1 MMGGAARPGSVTAWA
16 LSGTAWLVY
25 AFFYAPIALLVVF
38 SFSDDRN
45 VGRWGGFT
53 LSWYEQFIDHSQ
65 LQNSLWVSIRVAVLS
80 TVISVV
86 LGTLAALALERFRFR
101 GQRVFDALLYLPIII
116 PDVTM
121 AVMMLLFFSEGIRI
135 AELAFGLDLTKGF
148 TTITISHIAFNI
160 SFVSVV
166 VRARLSGMNEQLE
179 EAALDLYANRWRSF
193 RYVTLPQ
200 IAPGIAGGAL
210 LALTLSLDDV
220 VVTQF
225 ASGPGFHHPAGV
237 RVRHDPPRCH
247 PAHQRRLSHHAG
259 GVGHAGDPVA
269 CHPTPPDR
277 RDGPEPGNPPAQA
290 CSSWSALTSTE
301 PAPPSHRSVDTI
313 RPQPCRREPPSE
325 GEAGRG

>member
-1 MMGGAARPGSVTAWA
+1 MIGRTARPGSVTAWA

-25 AFFYAPIALLVVF
+25 AFFYAPIVLLVVF

-65 LQNSLWVSIRVAVLS
+65 LQNSLWVSIRVALLS
-80 TVISVV
+80 TAISVV

-135 AELAFGLDLTKGF
+135 AELVLGLDLTKGF

-225 ASGPGFHHPAGV
+225 ASGPGSTTLPVFVFGMIRRGV
-237 RVRHDPPRCH
+237 TPLINAVSVIML
-247 PAHQRRLSHHAG
+247 AASIVLVILSLATQRLRTGETGRSLGARL
-259 GVGHAGDPVA
+259 
-269 CHPTPPDR
+269 R
-277 RDGPEPGNPPAQA
+277 R
-290 CSSWSALTSTE
+290 
-301 PAPPSHRSVDTI
+301 RSG
-313 RPQPCRREPPSE
+313 Q
-325 GEAGRG
+325 